1 MEAARATGKSER
13 IAVLII
19 CLLGAV
25 HVFVFSAAFPF
36 FSVVDEQV
44 HFDLVVRYSQGDM
57 PRSLTPV
64 CAEALPFLAI
74 YGAPE
79 YLSPPASQ
87 PGSTN
92 PPPPWK
98 QPIASVSDKLA
109 AKEAAYQQVFKN
121 HEAASP
127 PLYYGLAGV
136 WWDLGKLLKMDGAP
150 LLYWMRFL
158 NVPLVALV
166 AWLGWVAAR
175 MIFPE
180 NLFIRLAVPLLIA
193 FLPQSTFYAINND
206 VLTPLTFGAAF
217 LLLLKLFD
225 AEKLSP
231 LVAAAAGLALA
242 AAFLTKTSNIPLLA
256 ATGVFVVLQIL
267 VLAWNRKL
275 GAALLPLLILLITA
289 ALPMAAWMAWCKAN
303 FGDCTGSSPKIAFL
317 GWTQNPSKLWLGH
330 PIFTGHGLWYFVKQ
344 NLDTFWQG
352 EMLWHRQPLALPG
365 VDQAYV
371 ALTLGTFALTLA
383 GLLSRP
389 SLFATPQR
397 AALWLGFMCFAAA
410 FAFFGLLSVKYDF
423 QDCFYPSRAH
433 PFFVSGRLM
442 LGMLVPFLVLFACG
456 LDTLMKRF
464 GYATK
469 FFMLAGLLAFMLAS
483 EITIDLPVFSNEYN
497 WFHL

>member
-1 MEAARATGKSER
+1 MEAARATGKTER
-13 IAVLII
+13 IVVLII

-44 HFDLVVRYSQGDM
+44 HLDLAVRYSQGDI

-64 CAEALPFLAI
+64 CAEALPYLAI

-79 YLSPPASQ
+79 YLNPP
-87 PGSTN
+87 GGTN

-98 QPIASVSDKLA
+98 QPIASISEKLA
-109 AKEAAYQQVFKN
+109 AKEAAYQQIFTN

-127 PLYYGLAGV
+127 PLYYGVAGG
-136 WWDLGKLLKMDGAP
+136 WWDLGKLLKMDGAS

-166 AWLGWVAAR
+166 AWLGWLAAR
-175 MIFPE
+175 MTFPE

-217 LLLLKLFD
+217 VLLLKLFD

-231 LVAAAAGLALA
+231 LTAAAAGLALA
-242 AAFLTKTSNIPLLA
+242 AAFLTKSSNVPLVA
-256 ATGVFVVLQIL
+256 ACAVFVGMQIL
-267 VLAWNRKL
+267 ILAWRGKL
-275 GAALLPLLILLITA
+275 SASLLPLLVLLITA
-289 ALPMAAWMAWCKAN
+289 ALPMAAWMAWCKTN
-303 FGDCTGSSPKIAFL
+303 FGDYTGSSPKIAFL
-317 GWTQNPSKLWLGH
+317 GWTQNPSQFWLSH
-330 PIFTGHGLWYFVKQ
+330 PIFIGHGLWYFVKQ
-344 NLDTFWQG
+344 NLTTFWQG
-352 EMLWHRQPLALPG
+352 EALWHRQPLALPG
-365 VDQAYV
+365 VDQTYV
-371 ALTLGTFALTLA
+371 VLTLGAFALTMA
-383 GLLSRP
+383 ALLLRP
-389 SLFATPQR
+389 PAFTTPQQS
-397 AALWLGFMCFAAA
+397 ALWLGFLCIVGSFSFFA
-410 FAFFGLLSVKYDF
+410 LLSVKYDF

-442 LGMLVPFLVLFACG
+442 LGMLVPFLVWFACG
-456 LDTLMKRF
+456 LDLLLKRF

-469 FFMLAGLLAFMLAS
+469 FFMLLGLLAFMLAS